1 MVQIKFSEDF
11 NEHPA
16 LIKVIG
22 LGGAGGNAVNRMIE
36 SGLSHV
42 EFIAANTDS
51 QALRRNRAP
60 VRLQLGERITKGL
73 GVGGNPILGRQ
84 ATEESRD
91 RIREVLT
98 GADMVFITA
107 GMGGGT
113 GTGSAPVVAQ
123 IARELDPKPLVVA
136 VVTRPFD
143 FEGQVRK
150 NQGDQGI
157 EELRPHVDTMLA
169 IPNDRLFDIIDE
181 STTSLEAFRTADN
194 VLRQAVQAITD
205 VITRHGLINVD
216 FADVRS
222 IMSGAGEALMGMG
235 ESHGEGRALSAAKM
249 AVQSPLLENL
259 TIDGAKGLL
268 VNISGNK
275 SITLFEVK
283 TAMDFIKN
291 AASAD
296 AHVFYGQVF
305 DDALEE
311 RFLVTVIATGF
322 PPARRASARRTGA
335 RPTAAP
341 ESVRA
346 VAFRAPAGD
355 APLLDDD
362 LRRPAYLRRKVRKL
376 T

>member
-11 NEHPA
+11 NEQPA
-16 LIKVIG
+16 LIKVVG

-60 VRLQLGERITKGL
+60 IRLQLGERITKGL
-73 GVGGNPILGRQ
+73 GVGGNPVLGRQ

-235 ESHGEGRALSAAKM
+235 ESHGDGRALSAAKM
-249 AVQSPLLENL
+249 AIQSPLLENL

-305 DDALEE
+305 DDALED

-322 PPARRASARRTGA
+322 PPARRASNRRTGA
-335 RPTAAP
+335 RPTAAADP
-341 ESVRA
+341 VRTG
-346 VAFRAPAGD
+346 AFRAPAAD

>member
-1 MVQIKFSEDF
+1 
-11 NEHPA
+11 
-16 LIKVIG
+16 
-22 LGGAGGNAVNRMIE
+22 MIE

>member
-11 NEHPA
+11 NEQPA

-341 ESVRA
+341 ESVRS

>member
-11 NEHPA
+11 NEQPA

-235 ESHGEGRALSAAKM
+235 ESHGDGRALSAAKM
-249 AVQSPLLENL
+249 AIQSPLLENL

-341 ESVRA
+341 ESVRS